1 MKKLQKL
8 VIIFITL
15 LCAAN
20 VVYAA
25 CQVYYTS
32 YVVNGRTVQC
42 ECIVCNNITECSC
55 K

>member
-1 MKKLQKL
+1 MKKLL
-8 VIIFITL
+8 LIITL

-25 CQVYYTS
+25 CKVYYTT
-32 YVVNGRTVQC
+32 YVVNGKTVTC
-42 ECIVCNNITECSC
+42 ECLVCDQITECSC